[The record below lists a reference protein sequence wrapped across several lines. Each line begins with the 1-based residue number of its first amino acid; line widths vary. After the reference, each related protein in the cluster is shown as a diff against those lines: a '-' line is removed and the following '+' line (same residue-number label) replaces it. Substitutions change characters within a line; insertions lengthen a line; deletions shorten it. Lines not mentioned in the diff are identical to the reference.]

1 MERLMQYV
9 WEHRLILPADMRSV
23 DGERLEVIDTGL
35 LNRDAGPDFFNAK
48 VRVVLP
54 TGTVTATMATALMI
68 RSFSM
73 WCATAIAAYSA
84 ATAR

>member
-48 VRVVLP
+48 VRVGDRTWAGNVE
-54 TGTVTATMATALMI
+54 
-68 RSFSM
+68 R
-73 WCATAIAAYSA
+73 
-84 ATAR
+84 